1 MYKTGRDQ
9 ERNIIQEATGRKRR
23 QAMISIIIIFY
34 RYRTSFEGLGLL
46 STHPWY
52 GTVRL
57 WNILELESLSYLLSR
72 SLLLLLQ
79 FIE

>member
-34 RYRTSFEGLGLL
+34 RYRTSFEGAAGLGLL
-46 STHPWY
+46 SRYDTPVVRY
-52 GTVRL
+52 GTIVEYFGVKRV
-57 WNILELESLSYLLSR
+57 
-72 SLLLLLQ
+72 
-79 FIE
+79 